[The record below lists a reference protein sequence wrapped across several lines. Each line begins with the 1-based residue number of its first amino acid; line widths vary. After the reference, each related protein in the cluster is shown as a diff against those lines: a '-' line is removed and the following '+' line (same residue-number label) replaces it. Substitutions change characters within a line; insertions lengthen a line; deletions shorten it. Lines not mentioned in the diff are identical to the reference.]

1 MVLVSKPIERVQ
13 TSRNIEQRAKQEG
26 QDSLV
31 CHSLFKCQQGSA
43 ADLMQIGNDL
53 Y

>member
-13 TSRNIEQRAKQEG
+13 TSRNIERAKQEG

-43 ADLMQIGNDL
+43 ADLMQIDNDL